1 MKELILGAGN
11 YDKKRLWLDTN
22 EYQNPIT
29 LDIDES
35 CKPNVVWDLNKH
47 PLPFKDEEFDEIH
60 AYDILEHLSKQG
72 DYKFFFSEFSEY
84 WRILKPDGRF
94 HASVP
99 RWDRKWAWGD
109 PGHTRVFPVELV
121 TYLDQDEYEEQIGIT
136 QMTDYRDIYKVSFK
150 LVYYERCEMQDLF
163 VLKKV

>member
-1 MKELILGAGN
+1 MEIDRKTLKALGAET
-11 YDKKRLWLDTN
+11 RM
-22 EYQNPIT
+22 
-29 LDIDES
+29 DILKSLSNRRKTPSELS
-35 CKPNVVWDLNKH
+35 RELKLSP
-47 PLPFKDEEFDEIH
+47 PT
-60 AYDILEHLSKQG
+60 ILEHLSKQG

-84 WRILKPDGRF
+84 WRILKLDGRF

-136 QMTDYRDIYKVSFK
+136 QMTDYRNIYKVSFK
-150 LVYYERCEMQDLF
+150 LVYYERCEVQDLF
-163 VLKKV
+163 VLKKM